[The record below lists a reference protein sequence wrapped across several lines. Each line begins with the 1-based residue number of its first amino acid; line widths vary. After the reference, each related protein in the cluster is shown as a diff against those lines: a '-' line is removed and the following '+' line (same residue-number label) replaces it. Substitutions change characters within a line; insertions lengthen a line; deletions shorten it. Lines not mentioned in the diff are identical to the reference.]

1 MKIYIPASFNP
12 DLYQYGQQIAYLL
25 HIIRRNYITNK
36 SYKYGAPISIPYM
49 YLSTIVGQAYV
60 KGTFEEALR
69 CMLVFSNMSF
79 SKERKTA
86 RKYKLHNTFL
96 QEEWIPYTITNKL
109 IIRNYNKMVR
119 NKLSKIDADYL
130 PVQKHLKKFVMTADY
145 SEINKLTRADLDG
158 LARTL
163 RTPYK
168 SLVEYVDLI
177 KDGDIFF
184 EIGPNSGRLYTT
196 ITNIKRELR
205 PLIKWNGKQLT
216 YTDIANSQPLLLSS
230 LLITITQQHNNN
242 QPTHYTT
249 LLFDEVRVIQKL
261 CEDGQ
266 FYEPILEYVNKR
278 RKRKIDRNLL
288 KKQALQVFS
297 AKTRDESTCIYTEYF
312 NKHYPHMMEFIRAYK
327 AKNGYKSI
335 INQLQTMEADL
346 IIHQICS
353 ELMVEYPHIP
363 LFTVHDAIGTLP
375 EYMPTVKEKLLAV
388 YHRNGIHPKLKDE

>member
-1 MKIYIPASFNP
+1 
-12 DLYQYGQQIAYLL
+12 
-25 HIIRRNYITNK
+25 
-36 SYKYGAPISIPYM
+36 
-49 YLSTIVGQAYV
+49 
-60 KGTFEEALR
+60 
-69 CMLVFSNMSF
+69 
-79 SKERKTA
+79 
-86 RKYKLHNTFL
+86 
-96 QEEWIPYTITNKL
+96 
-109 IIRNYNKMVR
+109 MVR

-130 PVQKHLKKFVMTADY
+130 PVQKHLKKFVMNADY
-145 SEINKLTRADLDG
+145 SEITKLTQADLDG

-163 RTPYK
+163 GTPYK

-353 ELMVEYPHIP
+353 ELMVEHPHIP